1 MSFNGPGI
9 PVKSLSAINKKNK
22 TTKPTKKSKSTMDD
36 LELKLGSKPV
46 SELMVLVYDGSE
58 PGEPMEYLCRAGS
71 SIPNWLARRICVA
84 GTTKFRWLDIENGP
98 EDDTLN
104 EGFLPC
110 HLNDEILDEEG
121 EPMDDD
127 ERDDEIERRRE
138 EDFNQFKAWID
149 EIKRP
154 ENEFSPP
161 GSVDVLFDLI
171 TT

>member
-1 MSFNGPGI
+1 
-9 PVKSLSAINKKNK
+9 
-22 TTKPTKKSKSTMDD
+22 
-36 LELKLGSKPV
+36 
-46 SELMVLVYDGSE
+46 
-58 PGEPMEYLCRAGS
+58 
-71 SIPNWLARRICVA
+71 
-84 GTTKFRWLDIENGP
+84 
-98 EDDTLN
+98 
-104 EGFLPC
+104 
-110 HLNDEILDEEG
+110 
-121 EPMDDD
+121 MDDD